1 MADRPTIGALRSK
14 PGNEPRVSTPP
25 EKPVEPAPVEETEK
39 EEEPKVLAKTPAEEY
54 RERLKASEI
63 SFEEATQIFDDVM
76 DKGYH
81 EVVVKLG
88 KHGRAVF
95 RTRQYGDHTRL
106 QDQLERLAPKFAM
119 ITDDIIN
126 RYNLAASLYEWR
138 GKILPHNDEK
148 DFAAALD
155 FVFKLPGPAYALLV
169 NELAKI
175 DAKIMVVFSNGA
187 AENF

>member
-14 PGNEPRVSTPP
+14 PGNEPRVPAPP
-25 EKPVEPAPVEETEK
+25 EKTDEPETKKE
-39 EEEPKVLAKTPAEEY
+39 EEEPKELAKTPAEEY
-54 RERLKASEI
+54 RERLKKSDI

-95 RTRQYGDHTRL
+95 HTRQYSDHTRL
-106 QDQLERLAPKFAM
+106 QDQIERLAPKFAM
-119 ITDDIIN
+119 ITDDVIN
-126 RYNLAASLYEWR
+126 RYNLAASLHEWR
-138 GKILPHNDEK
+138 GKIIPHNDEK

-155 FVFKLPGPAYALLV
+155 LVFKMPGPAYALLV

-175 DAKIMVVFSNGA
+175 DAKVMVIFSNGA